1 MVCLWFAMTCNECYA
16 EAKDE
21 YFNPPAELSAEGGMQ
36 VAKGAEAKP
45 YVSSFTSN
53 TVKSVTEV
61 KSATLGGRKSL
72 DYLGGAPKKSAGD
85 KTPTKNEIP
94 AKGVET
100 TSGETSFST
109 PLGKKELPDISKL
122 KSKLP
127 GGSKLPVKS
136 IVPPFPST
144 EVGDSEFKASS
155 TSDDESEQASTSL
168 SIASS
173 QAQAP
178 FKKGLPF
185 MKKSSQIIDLKS
197 DTESPTKKTLTF
209 TNNKFGVVK
218 SSGTSSIP
226 GSKIVSPPKLTFKAK
241 EAADNKSREGN
252 ANSSPFGKKSFGVGQ
267 QKSAGA
273 TSFPKAPSIKD
284 IKQPKL
290 SKSFGTQSGP
300 TKLELP
306 KMPMKTTFKK
316 SLVKGAES
324 RSKLGTTGGEKNF
337 GSTPL
342 MKKQVPVS
350 SSFFPKKDTP
360 VPKTNFNEKTKD
372 DSTDDS
378 DEQETVGVESTQFG
392 QMPPNQVT
400 KSTGGGSFKPQAFT
414 PPQPRAVQSKSLD
427 NDDDAIDVKSE
438 DAEESVDDEYDDTP
452 SVAGDPG
459 AERPASRAASA
470 AKQPEIGK
478 IFSGDSF
485 YGTTSSRVY
494 TKVPG
499 SMPLDKKVPLKKG
512 NGVARTSSSSSSS
525 KIRVEKEP
533 RGSDADVNV
542 DSREMKR
549 RLDEMLAKERR
560 QLAESQQQVEEAR
573 SREERLARENA
584 KISAMLVEAE
594 KKIAQLSEKM
604 DDERRQRK
612 VGIAKA
618 EKKVFDLEA
627 SRTREARTFES
638 RLEEE
643 KAKVANLIRAN
654 KLNEEQNRRDEATK
668 ERNDA
673 RERARW
679 KEEQSLIT
687 QRNVERQIALER
699 EKMEENI
706 NQLKEQQANDEARK
720 AEEQKQA
727 IERLVAAEIEAKEKV
742 MREKVDQE
750 IATEREKIAA
760 DLYRMKQEQSRK
772 DAEREEEQEK
782 LIQERLASELARA
795 RRRLEDEQANR
806 DAEKS
811 REIDGYK
818 SRWLE
823 EQKVEMKRKIDIL
836 LAEERAIVDA
846 EISKL
851 KAEQEKS
858 ELERERAIAAEKSR
872 WMEDQD
878 RLVKGRVEQEL
889 AVEKAKIETAK
900 FNQRSR
906 GLRVNGDSTISPS
919 QTPRDQGSPAEE
931 SSPDSPVQPALVDT
945 KDQPFD
951 ALATDP
957 SELEIVSMCTAGI
970 GSTQDVLDQGSCV
983 LPSDYPFVS
992 LLRDSSPY
1000 IINHRLSTIVFHL
1013 PGDLISDA
1021 VKFNSVVDD
1030 IALTWLFGM
1039 KIVIVIGCRQ
1049 QVRERLE
1056 QMHGPGDYDDGF
1068 GSRRLG
1074 VRATSE
1080 ESLRIVEEEA
1090 GFCRFEVER
1099 LLNRS
1104 LRSKGADINVVSGC
1118 FVTGEKFGSV
1128 DGVDFKVADFLIFCS
1143 AFRLTEML
1151 TCLFR
1156 TFS

>member
-1 MVCLWFAMTCNECYA
+1 MT
-16 EAKDE
+16 
-21 YFNPPAELSAEGGMQ
+21 
-36 VAKGAEAKP
+36 
-45 YVSSFTSN
+45 
-53 TVKSVTEV
+53 
-61 KSATLGGRKSL
+61 
-72 DYLGGAPKKSAGD
+72 
-85 KTPTKNEIP
+85 
-94 AKGVET
+94 
-100 TSGETSFST
+100 
-109 PLGKKELPDISKL
+109 
-122 KSKLP
+122 
-127 GGSKLPVKS
+127 
-136 IVPPFPST
+136 
-144 EVGDSEFKASS
+144 
-155 TSDDESEQASTSL
+155 
-168 SIASS
+168 
-173 QAQAP
+173 
-178 FKKGLPF
+178 
-185 MKKSSQIIDLKS
+185 
-197 DTESPTKKTLTF
+197 
-209 TNNKFGVVK
+209 
-218 SSGTSSIP
+218 
-226 GSKIVSPPKLTFKAK
+226 
-241 EAADNKSREGN
+241 
-252 ANSSPFGKKSFGVGQ
+252 
-267 QKSAGA
+267 
-273 TSFPKAPSIKD
+273 
-284 IKQPKL
+284 
-290 SKSFGTQSGP
+290 
-300 TKLELP
+300 
-306 KMPMKTTFKK
+306 
-316 SLVKGAES
+316 
-324 RSKLGTTGGEKNF
+324 
-337 GSTPL
+337 
-342 MKKQVPVS
+342 
-350 SSFFPKKDTP
+350 
-360 VPKTNFNEKTKD
+360 
-372 DSTDDS
+372 
-378 DEQETVGVESTQFG
+378 
-392 QMPPNQVT
+392 PNQVT

-414 PPQPRAVQSKSLD
+414 PPQPRAVQTKSLD

-438 DAEESVDDEYDDTP
+438 DAEDPVDDEYDGAP
-452 SVAGDPG
+452 SVVGDPG
-459 AERPASRAASA
+459 AERQASRAASA
-470 AKQPEIGK
+470 KRPEVIGK

-499 SMPLDKKVPLKKG
+499 SMPLDKKAPQKEG
-512 NGVARTSSSSSSS
+512 NGAARTTTSSSSSS

-533 RGSDADVNV
+533 RGSDADVNI
-542 DSREMKR
+542 DSREMTR
-549 RLDEMLAKERR
+549 SRLDEMLAKERR
-560 QLAESQQQVEEAR
+560 QLAEARQQAEEAK

-643 KAKVANLIRAN
+643 KAKVVDLIRAN
-654 KLNEEQNRRDEATK
+654 KLNEEQKRRDEATR

-699 EKMEENI
+699 EKMEEEV
-706 NQLKEQQANDEARK
+706 NQLKEQRANDEARK
-720 AEEQKQA
+720 AEEQKQV
-727 IERLVAAEIEAKEKV
+727 IERLVTAEVEAKEKV

-750 IATEREKIAA
+750 IATEREKFAA
-760 DLYRMKQEQSRK
+760 DLFRMKQEQSRK
-772 DAEREEEQEK
+772 DAELEEKQDR
-782 LIQERLASELARA
+782 LVQERLASELAHA

-811 REIDGYK
+811 REIDAYK

-823 EQKVEMKRKIDIL
+823 EQKAAMQRKIDSL
-836 LAEERAIVDA
+836 LAEERAIIDA

-851 KAEQEKS
+851 KAEQERS

-878 RLVKGRVEQEL
+878 RLVEGRVEQEL

-906 GLRVNGDSTISPS
+906 GLRVNGDSTASPS
-919 QTPRDQGSPAEE
+919 QSSRGQGSLAED
-931 SSPDSPVQPALVDT
+931 SSPESPVQPSLVDT

-957 SELEIVSMCTAGI
+957 SQLEIVSMCTAGI
-970 GSTQDVLDQGSCV
+970 ANTQDVSDQDSCV

-1049 QVRERLE
+1049 QVRERLDR
-1056 QMHGPGDYDDGF
+1056 MHGPGDYDDGF

-1118 FVTGEKFGSV
+1118 FVTGKKFGSV
-1128 DGVDFKVADFLIFCS
+1128 DGVDFKVSGFCS
-1143 AFRLTEML
+1143 AFPVD
-1151 TCLFR
+1151 
-1156 TFS
+1156 